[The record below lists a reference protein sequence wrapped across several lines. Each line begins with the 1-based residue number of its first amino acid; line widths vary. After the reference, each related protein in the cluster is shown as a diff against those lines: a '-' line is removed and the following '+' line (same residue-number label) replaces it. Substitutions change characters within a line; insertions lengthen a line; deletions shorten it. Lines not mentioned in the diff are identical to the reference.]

1 MSGGNVG
8 NLLLLEHGCYFAVGI
23 MLWRLKELGSSK
35 VYAACLI
42 LFTGTCIV
50 ATAATSR
57 ALSVN
62 RGEWSAPYYWAVLV
76 WLLTVLLMFCAV
88 RWNSA
93 LARYLHPY
101 APAIRFAGLVTYPL
115 YLVHWELGRAVLLAI
130 GGRQPLLALA
140 VALATVGV
148 VACSVAAL
156 EPPIRSRLRQRLELS
171 SRRAAADLP

>member
-1 MSGGNVG
+1 
-8 NLLLLEHGCYFAVGI
+8 
-23 MLWRLKELGSSK
+23 
-35 VYAACLI
+35 
-42 LFTGTCIV
+42 
-50 ATAATSR
+50 
-57 ALSVN
+57 
-62 RGEWSAPYYWAVLV
+62 
-76 WLLTVLLMFCAV
+76 MFCAV

-156 EPPIRSRLRQRLELS
+156 EPRPADAQPLTYLEAYRSIACPS
-171 SRRAAADLP
+171 G